1 MASKLFNTHNTKSEK
16 VGNKAGHRTK
26 VYVGLSGG
34 VDSAV
39 SAMLLCRGGY
49 DVTGVFIKTW
59 QPDYVEC
66 TWRSDRHDAM
76 RVAAQLGIKFLT
88 LDLEKSYKED
98 VIDYMLS
105 EFKNGVTPNPDIMC
119 NRYIKFGGFW
129 DFAKSKGADYI
140 ATGHYAKI
148 LKTKDSMSNLTKSEM
163 FVASDSSKDQS
174 YFLYRLNSQEMQHII
189 FPLGDKLKSE
199 VRRLALVNNLWVSN
213 KKDSQG
219 ICMLGDLNIKDFL
232 KHEINVSP
240 GVVLDEEAKVIGE
253 HDGAVLYTIGERHGF
268 KIYNNKTSSSA
279 MYVVD
284 KDVANNTITVSSQM
298 DVNRDRGAQN
308 QSTLVIR
315 IKDES
320 WILSAPNIGTEYSAR
335 GRYRAELATVKCIS
349 STEFEV
355 VSGVIIRVPG
365 QSLVIYDGNKC
376 IGGGII
382 I

>member
-39 SAMLLCRGGY
+39 SAMLLSRGGY

-219 ICMLGDLNIKDFL
+219 I
-232 KHEINVSP
+232 
-240 GVVLDEEAKVIGE
+240 
-253 HDGAVLYTIGERHGF
+253 
-268 KIYNNKTSSSA
+268 
-279 MYVVD
+279 
-284 KDVANNTITVSSQM
+284 
-298 DVNRDRGAQN
+298 
-308 QSTLVIR
+308 
-315 IKDES
+315 
-320 WILSAPNIGTEYSAR
+320 
-335 GRYRAELATVKCIS
+335 
-349 STEFEV
+349 
-355 VSGVIIRVPG
+355 
-365 QSLVIYDGNKC
+365 
-376 IGGGII
+376 
-382 I
+382 